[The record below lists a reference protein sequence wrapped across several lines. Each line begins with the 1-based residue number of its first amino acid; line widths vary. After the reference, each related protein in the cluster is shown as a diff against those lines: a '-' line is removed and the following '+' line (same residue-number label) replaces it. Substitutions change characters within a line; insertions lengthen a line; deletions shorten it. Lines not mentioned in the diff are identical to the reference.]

1 MDQEITGGIQ
11 HLQLATE
18 EEEEISISTTSSN
31 LLEECT
37 RAFKSTLRTAWKMG
51 LDLRIVDVGI
61 KVFQFKFSSSFQME
75 WLPNLCFIC
84 GVLGHGEKHH
94 SGFQGKFECH
104 RLFEDWT
111 RENSG
116 FKGVFEKHK
125 AASSGGLEERKEEDI
140 GVQHSPMAASQA
152 SLGTEQARHSIA
164 LSNHTSSNVTNR
176 KHGSRSVVLLMEN
189 QSNDA
194 RVCLWAQRPL

>member
-75 WLPNLCFIC
+75 WLPNFCFIC

-152 SLGTEQARHSIA
+152 SLGMEQARRSIA

-176 KHGSRSVVLLMEN
+176 KHGSRSVVLLVEN
-189 QSNDA
+189 QSNDT
-194 RVCLWAQRPL
+194 RVCL

>member
-1 MDQEITGGIQ
+1 MDQEITSGIQ

-31 LLEECT
+31 LLEECM
-37 RAFKSTLRTAWKMG
+37 RAFKSTLRIAWKMG
-51 LDLRIVDVGI
+51 SDLRIVDVGI

-75 WLPNLCFIC
+75 WLPNFCFIC

-94 SGFQGKFECH
+94 SGFQGKSECH
-104 RLFEDWT
+104 RLFGDQT

-176 KHGSRSVVLLMEN
+176 KHGSRSVVLLVEN

-194 RVCLWAQRPL
+194 RVCL